1 MFGSVP
7 IIRFY
12 LNTKYQFNMRKRKKQ
27 LMRRIRFQYLEAKEY
42 EQQMLRALEQGFI
55 SGRAK
60 QCQN

>member
-1 MFGSVP
+1 
-7 IIRFY
+7 
-12 LNTKYQFNMRKRKKQ
+12 MRKRKKQ